1 MSFNCDN
8 IEIIKCILSYFST
21 WKNHFENC
29 IFMYS
34 YTRTGK
40 NRLTVVHM
48 EKDMQVMT
56 ITIAL
61 LTHKNVTWPSSLR
74 YNIISAQIAG
84 LHYLYILVVYLL
96 NKQFC
101 VLTSVNHL
109 LPTLVVAS
117 A

>member
-8 IEIIKCILSYFST
+8 IEIINCILSYFST

-84 LHYLYILVVYLL
+84 LHYFHMLIVYT
-96 NKQFC
+96 QAHFGIEF
-101 VLTSVNHL
+101 LTTNFL
-109 LPTLVVAS
+109 TCFLQL
-117 A
+117 